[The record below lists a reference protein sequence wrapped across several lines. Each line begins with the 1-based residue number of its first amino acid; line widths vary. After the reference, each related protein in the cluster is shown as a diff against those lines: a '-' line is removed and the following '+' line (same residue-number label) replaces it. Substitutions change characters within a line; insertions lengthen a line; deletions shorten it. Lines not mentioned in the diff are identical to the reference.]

1 MIVRNAQAEEVDEL
15 AKVWYEA
22 WRDAHAQIVPA
33 ELTRLR
39 TLEGFRETLQAD
51 LSPVRVVGPIG
62 QPLGLCVVKG
72 DELYLLFVAAEARGS
87 GVAAALVA
95 DAENRL
101 RENGVEKAWLACA
114 IGNVRAAKFY
124 EKCGWRRTGNMINYA
139 ETPEGTFAIEV
150 WRYEKLLKID
160 S

>member
-1 MIVRNAQAEEVDEL
+1 MIVRNAEAEEVDQL
-15 AKVWYEA
+15 AKVWYDA
-22 WRDAHAQIVPA
+22 WHDAHAQIVPA

-51 LSPVRVVGPIG
+51 LSPVRVVGPVG

-95 DAENRL
+95 DAENQL

-114 IGNVRAAKFY
+114 IGNLRAAKFY

-150 WRYEKLLKID
+150 WRYEKLLKI
-160 S
+160 